1 MSKDYKN
8 LYLKYKG
15 KYISEKKK
23 VKGGSPP
30 DSLYVSDLT
39 QSTIFQGLTSDNESG
54 ITVESL
60 EEIKEFPIIEYNT
73 ENRKGKLE
81 FELNEQK
88 KFIDFIERDQ
98 IFNKEDIIF
107 LFFTKNENNNTIKM
121 YYFTNKDPSF
131 INKEII
137 LN

>member
-8 LYLKYKG
+8 LYLKYKE

-23 VKGGSPP
+23 VKGGSPQ

-39 QSTIFQGLTSDNESG
+39 QSTLFQGLTADNESG

-60 EEIKEFPIIEYNT
+60 EEINEFPIILYNVK
-73 ENRKGKLE
+73 NREGTLE

-107 LFFTKNENNNTIKM
+107 LFFTKNENNNAIKM

-131 INKEII
+131 ISKEIK
-137 LN
+137 LD